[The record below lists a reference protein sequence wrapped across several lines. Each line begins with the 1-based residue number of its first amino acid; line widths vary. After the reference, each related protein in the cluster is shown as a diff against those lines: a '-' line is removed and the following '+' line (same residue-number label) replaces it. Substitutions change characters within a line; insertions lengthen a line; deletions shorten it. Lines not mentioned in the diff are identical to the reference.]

1 MSEEKVRVSGEV
13 PRAADSPILPTV
25 NPAVE
30 KKEAQQANGLL
41 PPWIYVVYVPM
52 LCRNHLGN
60 S

>member
-41 PPWIYVVYVPM
+41 PPWIYVV
-52 LCRNHLGN
+52 
-60 S
+60 